1 MNKGKIL
8 LITSI
13 AFLIGGI
20 VRVLA
25 NETVFRVFR
34 MEHLWSREPFF
45 IYIYKLLGVFVIWVG
60 IILFICSRDVVRYRS
75 IIIGSMIGL
84 ALFSV
89 VSLFTGFFTGLGL
102 QFFLVDSIFALFLV
116 FVFYVVQKG

>member
-8 LITSI
+8 LIISI

-20 VRVLA
+20 VRLLA
-25 NETVFRVFR
+25 NESVFRIFR
-34 MEHLWSREPFF
+34 MEHLWSGEPFF

-60 IILFICSRDVVRYRS
+60 IILFICSRDIVRYKS

-84 ALFSV
+84 ALFFL
-89 VSLFTGFFTGLGL
+89 VSLLTGLATGLGL
-102 QFFLVDSIFALFLV
+102 QFFLVDSIFALFLI
-116 FVFYVVQKG
+116 FVFYIVQRS